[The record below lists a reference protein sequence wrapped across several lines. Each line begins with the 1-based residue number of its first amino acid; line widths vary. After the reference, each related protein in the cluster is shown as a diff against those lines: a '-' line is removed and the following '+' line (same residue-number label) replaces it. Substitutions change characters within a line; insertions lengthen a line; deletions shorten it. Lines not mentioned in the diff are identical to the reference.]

1 MGNTDGDIKNE
12 AKYKLNYSQ
21 HKTKQKSNKHVST
34 TTLYAGRTHS
44 NSDLFTLIKCLGTV
58 NQCENVGLGYL
69 GLSQTNRNE
78 VLIGKIFGSLEE

>member
-34 TTLYAGRTHS
+34 TVFLVF
-44 NSDLFTLIKCLGTV
+44 DLFL
-58 NQCENVGLGYL
+58 
-69 GLSQTNRNE
+69 
-78 VLIGKIFGSLEE
+78 KINSNNLAPSYKHIYASMQVVK

>member
-34 TTLYAGRTHS
+34 AVQTDEFWRNILTVYISFRSQS
-44 NSDLFTLIKCLGTV
+44 N
-58 NQCENVGLGYL
+58 
-69 GLSQTNRNE
+69 
-78 VLIGKIFGSLEE
+78 